1 MNRSRLHEDVIL
13 WGRSRICWESKILC
27 KNGVRFVYEFWY
39 SIKQYFEWF
48 YIPKI
53 GWQDILDI
61 LIIAYIIFH
70 ILSWIK
76 SSRAWTLLR
85 GIILIAFFAGIAAIF
100 KLNTLLWLAKNF
112 INVGII
118 AVIILFQP
126 EFRHAL
132 DELGRKKILRTFFTF
147 DDRNSKEQ
155 KLSDKTIFEL
165 VKTSVELS
173 RDKTGA
179 LIVLEN
185 ETPLGEYEQT
195 GISIDAVVTEQLLIN
210 IFEKNTPLHD
220 GAVIIRDNRV
230 VAATCYLPLT
240 ERSDVNKKLGTRHRA
255 GLGISE
261 VSDSL
266 TIIISEE
273 TGGISIAY
281 MGALYRDLDEDSLRK
296 HLQVIQEQSNE
307 SRILKKHKNEDTKNL
322 KTGKKGGVK
331 NEKH

>member
-1 MNRSRLHEDVIL
+1 MYGI
-13 WGRSRICWESKILC
+13 
-27 KNGVRFVYEFWY
+27 WY
-39 SIKQYFEWF
+39 QIKQYFDWF

-61 LIIAYIIFH
+61 LIIAYIIYH

-85 GIILIAFFAGIAAIF
+85 GIIFIACFAGVAAIF
-100 KLNTLLWLAKNF
+100 KLNTLLWLTKNF

-132 DELGRKKILRTFFTF
+132 DELGRKRILKNIFTF
-147 DDRNSKEQ
+147 EDKNAKELR
-155 KLSDKTIFEL
+155 LSDKTIYEL

-173 RDKTGA
+173 KDKTGA
-179 LIVLEN
+179 LIVLEHD
-185 ETPLGEYEQT
+185 TPLGEYEQT

-220 GAVIIRDNRV
+220 GAVIIRNNRV

-240 ERSDVNKKLGTRHRA
+240 DRSDVNKKLGTRHRA

-273 TGGISIAY
+273 TGSISIAY
-281 MGALYRDLDEDSLRK
+281 MGALYRNLDEDGLRR
-296 HLQVIQEQSNE
+296 HLQELQEHNPD
-307 SRILKKHKNEDTKNL
+307 SRILKKHKNEDTKSL
-322 KTGKKGGVK
+322 KSHRKGGVK
-331 NEKH
+331 NEKQ